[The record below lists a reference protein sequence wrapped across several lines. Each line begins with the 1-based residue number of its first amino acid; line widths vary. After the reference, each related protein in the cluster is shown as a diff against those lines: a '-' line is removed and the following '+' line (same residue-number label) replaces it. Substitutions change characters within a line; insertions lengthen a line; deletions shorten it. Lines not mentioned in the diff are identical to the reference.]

1 MTEITVVGGG
11 VAGLVAAIA
20 CAEAG
25 AEVRLLEA
33 HESLGGRGRSTDGP
47 YVANF
52 GPHVLYANGT
62 LWRFMR
68 ERELLPPVA
77 SPPLMGAFFRAG
89 GRRRRTPPLAFVR
102 AVARL
107 WRTQEAPDDVSFR
120 AWVSE
125 RCGERAAEL
134 LSRSCGVFAFH
145 HDPGELAAEF
155 VWTRFRQAFLDLPL
169 KARYVRGGWTA
180 LIAALERGA
189 RDAGV
194 RIETGVR
201 VRELSETGPGPT
213 IVATELPD
221 ARTLLADDTLHWP
234 SGRTVAL
241 DLGLRKRRGGGR
253 GWVGGDPFVVWD
265 LDEAGWIETYTVPDT
280 TLAPA
285 GHALVQAQMPLR
297 PGESTDDGERRLE
310 ALLDCGFRDWRE
322 RVSFRRRQL
331 LDGRSGALD
340 LPGTSWR
347 DRPAVDRG
355 DGVFLCGDSVA
366 APGLL
371 SDPAVTSALEAA
383 RLAIARAEGRIVV
396 RGKDAG
402 SMAC

>member
-89 GRRRRTPPLAFVR
+89 GRRRRTPPLAFIR
-102 AVARL
+102 AVASL
-107 WRTQEAPDDVSFR
+107 WRTHEAPDDVSFR
-120 AWVSE
+120 AWVAE

-145 HDPGELAAEF
+145 HDPGELAAGF
-155 VWTRFRQAFLDLPL
+155 VWARFRQAFLDLPL
-169 KARYVRGGWTA
+169 KARYVRGGWTPM
-180 LIAALERGA
+180 IAALERGA

-201 VRELSETGPGPT
+201 VRELPDRGPA

-241 DLGLRKRRGGGR
+241 DLGLRKRRG
-253 GWVGGDPFVVWD
+253 DPFVVWD
-265 LDEAGWIETYTVPDT
+265 LDEAGWIETYTVPDK

-310 ALLDCGFRDWRE
+310 ALLDCGFRGWRE
-322 RVSFRRRQL
+322 RVAFRRRQL

-371 SDPAVTSALEAA
+371 SDPGVTSALEAA
-383 RLAIARAEGRIVV
+383 RLALARGRTNPHTGVV
-396 RGKDAG
+396 APG
-402 SMAC
+402 MQP